1 MSQFQGPSQSQVT
14 RIPRRGQRTRG
25 TDFGQTIMPAPPRA
39 GNPAVA
45 VPQGSELKQITG
57 ILEGAAKLGTQIL
70 KQKTAEER
78 QVRLTERMDRAEGA
92 EAARVDL
99 ASHGVAFRA
108 DPMKHRH
115 DADGNMN
122 PFGTEVD
129 QQVMDALASIPEN
142 ESPAFIEGYAN
153 NLRVSFS
160 KLVLGHRDAEG
171 ARNNETLLAQTAQ
184 VLATGE
190 ANPEEVREN
199 LRTGWYGTLT
209 DQQWSR
215 IEAGAFIRAA
225 EIHGRNAVEDGPY
238 PRVQNDDGTWSSVKL
253 GTISEDGWTYVIPF
267 MWGGVQ
273 HDRETA
279 IKNARDR
286 GLEFFPRFKSG
297 STDPRHFTRD
307 PKGGQPTD
315 GPIVTVREHGSAD
328 EQAQQWIEE
337 NHSVAHE
344 ILPPPADW
352 DYGQAGVDALLD
364 KALER
369 GEFALKSVEA
379 AEDAIADMQG
389 PARAE
394 AGLYDD
400 PEKRLELGMQ
410 SAELHRLQEWQK
422 AQEIRAEHADR
433 TEKAYKAGPLNAYK
447 EWVAG
452 MVLDQFLPGQPPEE
466 THRLLTERGARLG
479 IKDTNIADQV
489 VWANGKLETR
499 AKAQVDEQ
507 KERAKQTNFDR
518 GVAADAAI
526 YLDPDIS
533 ASPVVTS
540 ILLDP
545 DYGEEPGVEGGG
557 AGTRASRFSRGAHDR
572 AVVQV
577 IKEELGLPGAVDNTA
592 RHEAGW
598 GNDDA
603 LFLEA
608 GFKPQD
614 IPHDEG
620 VYQRA
625 AQELKVK
632 KFTRALRAMHARNG
646 FVDEHLKNR
655 MQPLVDILN
664 RAMTGQEIPSEAL
677 DGIRPLVDNAI
688 AMHQLGILSA
698 YTDPDTAE
706 SVLSLGFLIHSYGM
720 DADPRQ
726 AMEKAIR
733 TLPVWQS
740 NRETAEGTP
749 AATIEEVIT
758 DKRLEG
764 LGLSTNNIKNKDAYK
779 DAFLDAQAFL
789 INEPPTSDRLIA
801 LTDELFKSRHAILE
815 DGTIMEKGYDSW
827 ITDRMASIA
836 KLAMIGASPDLDDK
850 SSIDLQYNPVS
861 RELMLVV
868 DGLAQPKAMPVNGI
882 RELARLAQI
891 RIDNTLT
898 KRSIREIN
906 EQRKEDHYSLFVKS
920 PFGRRTRFGLKRRGW
935 PSNVGEVPTLPLS
948 HPVYSG
954 QADEEKA
961 KLEAAYKAWSN
972 HKDED
977 GKIFHPLVLEDPDK
991 YIKSGAFDDAV
1002 ARNPDLEPYIRAV
1015 QKNAPVPPPAM
1026 TAGRIV
1032 MGAGRKAG
1040 RAVEATVGWWGRL
1053 WKDIGWL
1060 GEQMYG
1066 DFPEAYTGMPM
1077 PTGVGQRTRTEGIFE
1092 QTLRFFGSRNDWND
1106 WYPQQQLEHAAQA
1119 RERMQQG
1126 VGGAR

>member
-129 QQVMDALASIPEN
+129 QQVRDALASIPEN
-142 ESPAFIEGYAN
+142 ETPAFVEGYAN

-171 ARNNETLLAQTAQ
+171 ARTNETLLAQTAQ
-184 VLATGE
+184 VLAAGE
-190 ANPEEVREN
+190 ANTEEVLENYREG
-199 LRTGWYGTLT
+199 LYVPPT
-209 DQQWSR
+209 DQQWDR
-215 IEAGAFIRAA
+215 IVVDTFIRAA

-389 PARAE
+389 PARAAE
-394 AGLYDD
+394 GLYDD
-400 PEKRLELGMQ
+400 PEKRRELGMPL
-410 SAELHRLQEWQK
+410 SKLHRLQEWQK
-422 AQEIRAEHADR
+422 AQEIRTEHAER
-433 TEKAYKAGPLNAYK
+433 IEKAYKEGPLNAYK

-452 MVLDQFLPGQPPEE
+452 MVLDQFLSGKAPEE

-479 IKDTNIADQV
+479 IKDTDIADRV

-499 AKAQVDEQ
+499 ANAQVREQ
-507 KERAKQTNFDR
+507 NEQAEQAKFNNEVDR
-518 GVAADAAI
+518 RT
-526 YLDPDIS
+526 DILS
-533 ASPVVTS
+533 DSGIPPVLGQIFRDTV
-540 ILLDP
+540 P
-545 DYGEEPGVEGGG
+545 VEESGVEGGG
-557 AGTRASRFSRGAHDR
+557 AGTRTPGFSRGDIDR
-572 AVVQV
+572 ATVQAL
-577 IKEELGLPGAVDNTA
+577 KESIGLPGAVDLTGPDEDN
-592 RHEAGW
+592 
-598 GNDDA
+598 A

-614 IPHDEG
+614 IPQDEG
-620 VYQRA
+620 VYKRTV
-625 AQELKVK
+625 QELKVK
-632 KFTRALRAMHARNG
+632 KFTRALRAMHADNG

-655 MQPLVDILN
+655 MKPLVDILN

-688 AMHQLGILSA
+688 AMYQLGILSA

-733 TLPVWQS
+733 TLPVWES
-740 NRETAEGTP
+740 NRETAESTP
-749 AATIEEVIT
+749 AATIEEVLQG
-758 DKRLEG
+758 DEGDNGRLVG
-764 LGLSTNNIKNKDAYK
+764 LGLSPDNIKNKDAYK
-779 DAFLDAQAFL
+779 DTYLDAQAFL

-801 LTDELFKSRHAILE
+801 LADELFKSRYAILE

-868 DGLAQPKAMPVNGI
+868 DGIAQPKAMPVNGI

-891 RIDNTLT
+891 RIDSVEAT
-898 KRSIREIN
+898 RSTRDIN
-906 EQRKEDHYSLFVKS
+906 EQRIKEHRKEYHLALRKS
-920 PFGRRTRFGLKRRGW
+920 GIYKRARL
-935 PSNVGEVPTLPLS
+935 PALVEVPS
-948 HPVYSG
+948 YE
-954 QADEEKA
+954 QWA
-961 KLEAAYKAWSN
+961 
-972 HKDED
+972 ED
-977 GKIFHPLVLEDPDK
+977 NPPDLVDAGKHIE
-991 YIKSGAFDDAV
+991 SGAFDDAV

-1026 TAGRIV
+1026 TAKRIV
-1032 MGAGRKAG
+1032 AGTV
-1040 RAVEATVGWWGRL
+1040 RAFKKDIQSDVAWWKKL
-1053 WKDIGWL
+1053 WKNIGWL
-1060 GEQMYG
+1060 GEEMYG
-1066 DFPEAYTGMPM
+1066 DYPEAYTEWPWRVGPM
-1077 PTGVGQRTRTEGIFE
+1077 PPGVGQRTRTEGIFE
-1092 QTLRFFGSRNDWND
+1092 QTLRLFGSRNEWND
-1106 WYPQQQLEHAAQA
+1106 WYPQQQLEHAAKA